1 MTEKYDF
8 YWDDCFIDEFEESF
22 YDARSHNPFINQ
34 SDYYYHP
41 VHTYEDGSEEASQV
55 IFEFYTPSGQEHQA
69 TICNRKI
76 YNIEDEKNYQKI
88 LDSIESEHKEIK
100 YFVEDQNYEP
110 CKWYKSIFGKDE
122 GNNYD
127 ELFENLSTL
136 IKIPTNELPAI
147 VRNNCKIQV
156 KKINSIVEYL
166 NNEKSKSEIP
176 VWQYMAHQ
184 EIKYGKI
191 YHPYVHSLLPELGNE
206 LYKLQKNPI
215 LYQYVEMILKEETYR
230 GFNNK

>member
-1 MTEKYDF
+1 MTKKYDY

-22 YDARSHNPFINQ
+22 YDARSYNPFINQ

-55 IFEFYTPSGQEHQA
+55 VFEFYTPSGEEHQA

-76 YNIEDEKNYQKI
+76 YDIEDEKNYQKI
-88 LDSIESEHKEIK
+88 LNSIESEHKEIK

-127 ELFENLSTL
+127 ELFVSY
-136 IKIPTNELPAI
+136 KI
-147 VRNNCKIQV
+147 
-156 KKINSIVEYL
+156 
-166 NNEKSKSEIP
+166 
-176 VWQYMAHQ
+176 
-184 EIKYGKI
+184 
-191 YHPYVHSLLPELGNE
+191 
-206 LYKLQKNPI
+206 
-215 LYQYVEMILKEETYR
+215 
-230 GFNNK
+230 

>member
-1 MTEKYDF
+1 MTKKYDY

-22 YDARSHNPFINQ
+22 YDARSYNPFINQ

-55 IFEFYTPSGQEHQA
+55 VFEFYTPSGQEHQA

-76 YNIEDEKNYQKI
+76 YDIEDEKNYQKI
-88 LDSIESEHKEIK
+88 LNSIESKYKEIK

-147 VRNNCKIQV
+147 VKNNCKIQV

-166 NNEKSKSEIP
+166 INEKSKSEIP

-191 YHPYVHSLLPELGNE
+191 YHPYVHNLLPELGNE

>member
-1 MTEKYDF
+1 MTKKYDY

-22 YDARSHNPFINQ
+22 YYARSYNPFINQ

-41 VHTYEDGSEEASQV
+41 VHTYKDGSEEASQV
-55 IFEFYTPSGQEHQA
+55 IFEFYTPSGEEHQA

-76 YNIEDEKNYQKI
+76 YDIEDEKNYQKI
-88 LDSIESEHKEIK
+88 LNSIECEHKEIK

-110 CKWYKSIFGKDE
+110 CKWYKSIFGKEE

-136 IKIPTNELPAI
+136 IKIPTNELPVI
-147 VRNNCKIQV
+147 VKNNCKIQV

-166 NNEKSKSEIP
+166 NNEKPKSKIP
-176 VWQYMAHQ
+176 VWQYMAHE
-184 EIKYGKI
+184 EIRHGKI
-191 YHPYVHSLLPELGNE
+191 YHPYVHNLLPELGNE

-215 LYQYVEMILKEETYR
+215 LYEYVERILRQETSEA
-230 GFNNK
+230 FE

>member
-1 MTEKYDF
+1 MTKKYDY

-22 YDARSHNPFINQ
+22 YDARSYNPFINQ

-55 IFEFYTPSGQEHQA
+55 VFEFYTPSGQEHQA

-76 YNIEDEKNYQKI
+76 YDIEDEKNYQKI
-88 LDSIESEHKEIK
+88 LNSIESEHKEIK

-147 VRNNCKIQV
+147 VKNNCKIQV

-166 NNEKSKSEIP
+166 INEKSKSEIP

-191 YHPYVHSLLPELGNE
+191 YHPYVHNLLPELGNE